1 LPNADPERIEI
12 VVPQP
17 KAAELYYTTCGMVD
31 RHNCHRQD
39 TLMIERKVGTLDW
52 SMRVNL
58 SIFGMLV
65 VDTWLAYS
73 QCTGRNGGTGK
84 DKKQK
89 DFYTYLAEELVD
101 NQYDI
106 VGGNRMSVR
115 GGFFRHGNKPN
126 TLQDNGRTEKRYICP
141 SIPHKK
147 DEKR

>member
-1 LPNADPERIEI
+1 LPNADPERIKI

-17 KAAELYYTTCGMVD
+17 KSAELYYTTCGMVD
-31 RHNCHRQD
+31 RHNHHCQD

-65 VDTWLAYS
+65 VDTWQAYS
-73 QCTGRNGGTGK
+73 QCTGRNGGNGK
-84 DKKQK
+84 DKNQK

-106 VGGNRMSVR
+106 VGGNRTSVR
-115 GGFFRHGNKPN
+115 GGFFSTQK
-126 TLQDNGRTEKRYICP
+126 
-141 SIPHKK
+141 
-147 DEKR
+147 